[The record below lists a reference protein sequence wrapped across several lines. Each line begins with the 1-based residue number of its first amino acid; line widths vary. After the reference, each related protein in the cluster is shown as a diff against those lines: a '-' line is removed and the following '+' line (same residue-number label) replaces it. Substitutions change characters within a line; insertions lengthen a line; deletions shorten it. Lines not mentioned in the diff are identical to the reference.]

1 LKEELGLSGA
11 TTLPEIR
18 QLLIEWFS
26 STDVPENEDCEA
38 VSSFLASLVNN
49 KELHKIEPI
58 ILFLKRYLKMFSNDP
73 FISCLIKL
81 LFHIRRGSDIND
93 SWKRAI
99 EDIINNTQLYVIQHY
114 NAPLKLPSPVS

>member
-1 LKEELGLSGA
+1 MKEELALSGA

-26 STDVPENEDCEA
+26 STDVPEKEDCEA

-58 ILFLKRYLKMFSNDP
+58 ILFLKRYTKIFVNDP
-73 FISCLIKL
+73 WQMSFIT
-81 LFHIRRGSDIND
+81 FN
-93 SWKRAI
+93 
-99 EDIINNTQLYVIQHY
+99 Q
-114 NAPLKLPSPVS
+114 PFVSN

>member
-1 LKEELGLSGA
+1 MKEELALSGA

-58 ILFLKRYLKMFSNDP
+58 ILFLKRYLKMFQIMRN
-73 FISCLIKL
+73 FM
-81 LFHIRRGSDIND
+81 FNQRF
-93 SWKRAI
+93 
-99 EDIINNTQLYVIQHY
+99 
-114 NAPLKLPSPVS
+114 VSFQKGE